1 VTRAPLVRFE
11 QGGGEAARITLDN
24 AARHN
29 ALTPALL
36 DDLRAALI
44 LARESDAR
52 LLVIAGEGRSFST
65 GGDIAGF
72 LDHADDPARLRD
84 YAERIVQ
91 ALNDAILDL
100 LRLPIPIIARVQ
112 GATTGGAMGL
122 VLASDIVLTTPD
134 AFFQPWYGVVGF
146 APDGGWTALMGER
159 LGAARS
165 IAAQA
170 LNRRIDASEAL
181 RLGLADE
188 IVPLDERDAR
198 IAELAK
204 AIATQSAG
212 TLAATRSLVWDAA
225 RLRAVED
232 RLDAEKHAFVAR
244 VALPEVLAGMRDF
257 VEQRG
262 RKAG

>member
-1 VTRAPLVRFE
+1 MTRTPLVRFDR
-11 QGGGEAARITLDN
+11 GNGPAARITLDH

-29 ALTPALL
+29 ALAPALL
-36 DDLRAALI
+36 DDLRAAI
-44 LARESDAR
+44 RRVRESDAR
-52 LLVIAGEGRSFST
+52 VLVIAGEGRSFST

-72 LDHADDPARLRD
+72 LAHADDPARLRD
-84 YAERIVQ
+84 YAENIVQ

-100 LRLPIPIIARVQ
+100 LRLPIPVIARVQ
-112 GATTGGAMGL
+112 GATTGGAIGL

-159 LGAARS
+159 IGAGRT

-170 LNRRIDASEAL
+170 LNRRIDAGDAL

-188 IVPLDERDAR
+188 IVSPDELSAR
-198 IAELAK
+198 FAELADM
-204 AIATQSAG
+204 IASQSPG
-212 TLAATRSLVWDAA
+212 TVTATRALVWDEA
-225 RLRAVED
+225 RLDLVAA
-232 RLDAEKHAFVAR
+232 RLDAERRAFVAR
-244 VALPEVLAGMRDF
+244 VALPEVIAGMRAF
-257 VEQRG
+257 VEQRS